1 MTKSNYPI
9 EQIREQFPAL
19 KRTYKGKPVIYLDGP
34 GGSQVVQGT
43 INAIAAY
50 MSNGGANLHGQFP
63 TSRETEDHMEEAR
76 KAIADLV
83 GAEPEEVAF
92 GQNATS
98 LAFSIARALSKE
110 WKEGDEI
117 VVTEMDHRANVDPW
131 VTAAKDKHLPIQWI
145 KVDTES
151 LTLDLSSIES
161 IINEKTRVV
170 AVTIASNAVGTITNI
185 QAIANQAKKA
195 GAILILDAV
204 HGVPHM
210 ALDRNQLGVDILLCS
225 AYKFFGPHV
234 GVAVIRKDLFER
246 LNNYKLEPAPAH
258 IPDKLETGTQNH
270 EGITG
275 IKPAVEFIE
284 KLGTGKTRRERI
296 LNAYNRI
303 DEYESY
309 LANFVRKGLSEI
321 PGIKLYQSPDSV
333 KKTPTIA
340 FRVHGMASKEVC
352 HRLVEHYGIF
362 IADGDFYASTL
373 AEKLN
378 IGDKGGWVR
387 AGLAPY
393 NTLEEMEIFLKA
405 VEETVLSTVKN

>member
-1 MTKSNYPI
+1 MAASNYPI
-9 EQIREQFPAL
+9 EQVREQFPAL
-19 KRTYKGKPVIYLDGP
+19 KRMYNGKNVIYLDGP

-63 TSRETEDHMEEAR
+63 TSRETENLLEEAR

-83 GAEPEEVAF
+83 GADPEEVAF

-98 LAFSIARALSKE
+98 LAFSIARALSKD

-131 VTAAKDKHLPIQWI
+131 VSAAKDKSLPIQWI
-145 KVDTES
+145 KVDAES
-151 LTLDLSSIES
+151 LTLDLSSIDS
-161 IINEKTRVV
+161 IINEKTRIV

-185 QAIANQAKKA
+185 KAIANQTKKA

-204 HGVPHM
+204 HAVPHM
-210 ALDRNQLGVDILLCS
+210 ALDRDQLGADILLCS

-234 GVAVIRKDLFER
+234 GIAVIKKGLFES
-246 LNNYKLEPAPAH
+246 LNNYKLEPAPTH

-270 EGITG
+270 EGIAG

-284 KLGTGKTRRERI
+284 KLGSGQTRRERI
-296 LNAYNRI
+296 LSAYQRI
-303 DEYESY
+303 DEYENY
-309 LANFVRKGLSEI
+309 LASFVRKGLSEI
-321 PGIKLYQSPDSV
+321 PAIELYQSPESV
-333 KKTPTIA
+333 MKTPTIA
-340 FRVHGMASKEVC
+340 FRVNGMAPKEMC
-352 HRLVEHYGIF
+352 HRLAENYGIF
-362 IADGDFYASTL
+362 TADGDFYASTL

-378 IGDKGGWVR
+378 ICDKGGWVR
-387 AGLAPY
+387 AGLSPY
-393 NTLEEMEIFLKA
+393 NTIKEMEMFLKA
-405 VEETVLSTVKN
+405 VKETALSAVR